1 MAQGDSYIYMWTA
14 YQNNTLD
21 LQPSSG
27 VEWMFTA
34 HHSYNTGSSNGLLL
48 RAHGNSS
55 EAAGVLNYAGYTGT
69 VTTDRGFSS
78 GIYGMNPLNVKLNAT
93 NSYPVKWY
101 NYNYSGTNY
110 CKFYGIVI
118 NE

>member
-1 MAQGDSYIYMWTA
+1 MAQGDSYIYNWTA
-14 YQNNTLD
+14 YSNNTLD

-34 HHSYNTGSSNGLLL
+34 HHGGQTGTSNGLML
-48 RAHGNSS
+48 RASGSNSQADGILS
-55 EAAGVLNYAGYTGT
+55 YGGYTGNIT
-69 VTTDRGFSS
+69 HSRGFAS

-93 NSYPVKWY
+93 NSKPVKWY